1 MKNLTLLVCSLFVF
15 NAFASNVDPYFEI
28 SEVSVKEV
36 ESTSVELIETAND
49 KNEIKDIIAIIDDL
63 VALGKKVWPLIEAN
77 KPVINTDMSKQFSVI
92 PHIEGQSVEFYEME
106 NWSFPKAKSYRV
118 EYKNG
123 YGMVVV
129 GFTYTVQ
136 FQYGG
141 QYNGV
146 GRYLSGIRVAASAVE
161 VMWGYNFNAKS
172 EMLNI
177 ANLGSRDFPVSGATV
192 QISYV
197 VKNVLKEMRN
207 KQSFYVSGRG
217 EIAELK

>member
-1 MKNLTLLVCSLFVF
+1 MKSLLVIFYFLFAL
-15 NAFASNVDPYFEI
+15 NSFATNTDPYFEI

-36 ESTSVELIETAND
+36 AVVADTHLYESEDKTS
-49 KNEIKDIIAIIDDL
+49 IKDVIAIIDDL
-63 VALGKKVWPLIEAN
+63 IALGKKVWPLIEGN
-77 KPVINTDMSKQFSVI
+77 KPVLNTDMSKQFSVL
-92 PHIEGQSVEFYEME
+92 PNLEGDNVEFFDME

-123 YGMVVV
+123 YGAVVV

-146 GRYLSGIRVAASAVE
+146 GRYLSGIRVSADQVS
-161 VMWGYNFNAKS
+161 VLWGYNFNAKS
-172 EMLNI
+172 EMINI
-177 ANLGSRDFPVSGATV
+177 ANLGTKDFPVAGATV
-192 QISYV
+192 QVSYV
-197 VKNVLKEMRN
+197 VKNVLKEMRS

-217 EIAELK
+217 EIMTLK